1 MKKLRI
7 RPAAAIAVWLVVICL
22 CSVPATAQDG
32 PNQKAQAQALYGQA
46 MAMLKDNLDN
56 KTIAQAIV
64 LLEKSAELDPSSED
78 TWIQI
83 AWRYWMLGDD
93 MPKGNGDERDARLK
107 LFEKGMAAAEKAMAL
122 NRRSVGGLYWYTVN
136 MAAAGEMRGI
146 LSSLGMAGTLFGN
159 MSRVDRRDPYYLYG
173 ATRRVGSEVF
183 VRVPTWLTEQFG
195 FKPEYIEEDLQM
207 NIEKWPNYFDNY
219 VFLARV
225 YLWEKNRSKALVA
238 LDYVLSHDPAA
249 MPEEKA
255 ENVRQQETA
264 RKLWKEITGK
274 EYPAR

>member
-1 MKKLRI
+1 
-7 RPAAAIAVWLVVICL
+7 
-22 CSVPATAQDG
+22 
-32 PNQKAQAQALYGQA
+32 
-46 MAMLKDNLDN
+46 
-56 KTIAQAIV
+56 
-64 LLEKSAELDPSSED
+64 
-78 TWIQI
+78 
-83 AWRYWMLGDD
+83 
-93 MPKGNGDERDARLK
+93 
-107 LFEKGMAAAEKAMAL
+107 
-122 NRRSVGGLYWYTVN
+122 
-136 MAAAGEMRGI
+136 
-146 LSSLGMAGTLFGN
+146 

-173 ATRRVGSEVF
+173 ATRRFGSEVF

-195 FKPEYIEEDLQM
+195 FKPEYLEEDLQM

-219 VFLARV
+219 VFIARV